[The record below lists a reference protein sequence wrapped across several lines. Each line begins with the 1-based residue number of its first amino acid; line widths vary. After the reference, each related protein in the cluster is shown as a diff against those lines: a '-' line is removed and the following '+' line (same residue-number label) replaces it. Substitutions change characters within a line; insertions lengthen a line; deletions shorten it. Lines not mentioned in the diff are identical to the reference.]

1 MKQEHYEELKHIFCK
16 EETCDFWHKRSR
28 DLCNRKYYQSNIFY
42 AILILTYTADY
53 ARHHLKE
60 KNFLCDKCEFRAYSS
75 ADIDKHYKEVNIFFT
90 ILIKFKRLVVH

>member
-1 MKQEHYEELKHIFCK
+1 MIFGTKDREICAIVSTIK
-16 EETCDFWHKRSR
+16 VIF
-28 DLCNRKYYQSNIFY
+28 FY
-42 AILILTYTADY
+42 AILILIYIADY